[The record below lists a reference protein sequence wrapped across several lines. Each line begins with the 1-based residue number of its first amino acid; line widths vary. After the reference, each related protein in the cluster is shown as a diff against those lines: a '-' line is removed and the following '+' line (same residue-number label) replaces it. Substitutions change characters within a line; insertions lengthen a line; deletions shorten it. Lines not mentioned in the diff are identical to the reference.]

1 MLQPKVYIKSLD
13 KVLEVELINFGEKTV
28 EVYDDDYMDIED
40 PSIGFE
46 CYSFD
51 EVEFIE
57 NTGLKDKYGDYVY
70 VGSILTDEGV
80 LGDDY
85 WDYSTIEKDIND
97 GYYISWE
104 NNEFSESLYECSAYS
119 VVGNI
124 YENKELVQWC
134 TNY

>member
-1 MLQPKVYIKSLD
+1 MLQPKVWVIKEK
-13 KVLEVELINFGEKTV
+13 KVIDVHAIDFVNKIIFQNTGGRTKKF
-28 EVYDDDYMDIED
+28 Y
-40 PSIGFE
+40 P
-46 CYSFD
+46 FD
-51 EVEFIE
+51 EVEFME
-57 NTGLKDKYGDYVY
+57 NTGLKDKHGDYVY

-85 WDYSTIEKDIND
+85 WDYATVEKDINE

-124 YENKELVQWC
+124 YENKELVE
-134 TNY
+134 

>member
-13 KVLEVELINFGEKTV
+13 KVLDVELIDFNEKTL
-28 EVYDDDYMDIED
+28 EVYDDDYMDFED
-40 PSIGFE
+40 PSIGFK
-46 CYSFD
+46 CYFFD
-51 EVEFIE
+51 EVEFLE

-85 WDYSTIEKDIND
+85 WDYATIEKDIDD
-97 GYYISWE
+97 GYCISWE
-104 NNEFSESLYECSAYS
+104 NNEFSESLYKCSAYS

-124 YENKELVQWC
+124 YENKELLE
-134 TNY
+134 NE